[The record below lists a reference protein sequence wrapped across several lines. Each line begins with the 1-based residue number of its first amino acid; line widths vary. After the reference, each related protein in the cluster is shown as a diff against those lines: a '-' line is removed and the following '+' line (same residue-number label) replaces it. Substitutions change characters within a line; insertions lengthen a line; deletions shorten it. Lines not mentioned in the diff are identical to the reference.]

1 MQKFSDWT
9 LETIRNDGSR
19 MSWME
24 ERRYDWTPLIAT
36 SLNSL
41 LNGVTFIIIT
51 DKEREWFG
59 KYIIEMLN
67 RPSKNRP
74 LLPFYSFKS
83 IFSTGMEQIKTREGL
98 AILQNLLAISFDKG
112 YRYFYIGSSINPKAA
127 LAKSK
132 DDSLMWIMDETLPN
146 SFYLNS
152 NDDLLDIKLI
162 QLARL
167 LDKSIDSALLGDV
180 LLNIEK

>member
-1 MQKFSDWT
+1 MQDFSNWT
-9 LETIRNDGSR
+9 LETIRNDKSQL
-19 MSWME
+19 SWME
-24 ERRYDWTPLIAT
+24 ERRYDWTPLISS
-36 SLNSL
+36 SLNTL
-41 LNGVTFIIIT
+41 LSGVTYIIIT

-83 IFSTGMEQIKTREGL
+83 IFNSGMQQLKTREGL
-98 AILQNLLAISFDKG
+98 LILQDLLSISFSKG
-112 YRYFYIGSSINPKAA
+112 YRYFYIGSSSNPKAS
-127 LAKSK
+127 LAKGK
-132 DDSLMWIMDETLPN
+132 DDSLMWIMDEPLPN
-146 SFYLNS
+146 SFHLET

-167 LDKSIDSALLGDV
+167 FDKSIDSALLGEV
-180 LLNIEK
+180 KL